1 MYKRMIINQLESAA
15 KQYPVITITGP
26 RQSGKTTLAKSTF
39 VRKDYVNLESLDNR
53 QAASLD
59 PRKFLGQYP
68 NGAIID
74 EIQHVPELLSYIQV
88 IVDEHEIPGEFIL
101 TGSHQI
107 DLHNAIAQSLAG
119 RTALLKLLPMSLLEL
134 QQAGIQGTVDE
145 NLFKGGFP
153 RLYTKEIDAVNFYQ
167 NYSQTY
173 IEKDVRNITNVKNL
187 LDFQK
192 FMALSASRTGQ
203 LLVYS
208 TLAND
213 LGISTQTVKEWLS
226 ILEASYL
233 IHRLPPYFENFG
245 KRIVKSPKLYFTDT
259 GLAAN
264 MIDIETA
271 AQMARDPLR
280 GHFFENL
287 VVLELIKYR
296 LNAGRTPG
304 FYFFRDN
311 HGNEVDVIYKTGNYL
326 IPIEIKSSETFS
338 EKLLKGVKYFQS
350 LVSKRSPRGYL
361 VYAGENEYEIGNI
374 RVINY
379 RNIGSIFEE

>member
-1 MYKRMIINQLESAA
+1 
-15 KQYPVITITGP
+15 
-26 RQSGKTTLAKSTF
+26 
-39 VRKDYVNLESLDNR
+39 
-53 QAASLD
+53 
-59 PRKFLGQYP
+59 
-68 NGAIID
+68 
-74 EIQHVPELLSYIQV
+74 
-88 IVDEHEIPGEFIL
+88 
-101 TGSHQI
+101 
-107 DLHNAIAQSLAG
+107 
-119 RTALLKLLPMSLLEL
+119 MSLLEL
-134 QQAGIQGTVDE
+134 QKAGIQDVVDE
-145 NLFKGGFP
+145 NIFKGGFP
-153 RLYTKEIDAVNFYQ
+153 RLYTQGIDAVDFYQ

-192 FMALSASRTGQ
+192 FMAMTASRVGQ

-245 KRIVKSPKLYFTDT
+245 KRIVKSPKLYFSDT

-264 MIDIETA
+264 LIDIETA

-287 VVLELIKYR
+287 VILELIKYR
-296 LNAGRTPG
+296 LNAGRTPR

-311 HGNEVDVIYKTGNYL
+311 HGNEVDVIYKTGDYL

-338 EKLLKGVKYFQS
+338 EELLKGVKYFQS

-379 RNIGSIFEE
+379 KNIESIFEVDNYDE